1 MEYEKG
7 KETDRHKDTQDTRI
21 KRKMNENLPKKGF
34 GKIEKIKPELGLA
47 GEHHLHQDIQQIFA
61 HLKQEQIV
69 LNIAQICGF

>member
-1 MEYEKG
+1 MREEYERN
-7 KETDRHKDTQDTRI
+7 TDTRI
-21 KRKMNENLPKKGF
+21 QRKMKENLPNKGF